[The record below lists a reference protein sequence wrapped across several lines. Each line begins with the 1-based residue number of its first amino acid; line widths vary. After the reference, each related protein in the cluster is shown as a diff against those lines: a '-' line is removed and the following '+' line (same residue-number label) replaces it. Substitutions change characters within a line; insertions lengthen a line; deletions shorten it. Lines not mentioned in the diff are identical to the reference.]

1 MKKKEEII
9 EEDNKKGIIIILIAI
24 VVVLGLIILTAVLS
38 KETELSEKPDDQG
51 TPVKIELKDEDL
63 SNTPKKTNVVSVANK
78 TYVVK
83 YLDID
88 GEQLGKTQR
97 LSSLNDRVNEKAP
110 RIDGMRFVEWT
121 QKYDENEDVYYY
133 IASYRQNVEAVTEDV
148 KVTHKKAPTY
158 IATVTPVENEE
169 TEKPTYDVDIE
180 GEVPEVE
187 EIPEEISIS
196 EEYARILVLRFYAPE
211 DVTKEQ
217 IENMK
222 VTVHATNPN
231 ETINE
236 DQYSYNGEDT
246 TKSGRELLD
255 STDEEYESGLFYFDY
270 YQETD
275 TKTDTTVEVYWGNDP
290 DANETTEPKDEYVE
304 VYNINLD
311 NVEVNE
317 EKTKETTSDEKPI
330 QESNEGQVQE

>member
-9 EEDNKKGIIIILIAI
+9 EEDNKKGIIIILVAIA
-24 VVVLGLIILTAVLS
+24 VVLGLIILTAVLS

-51 TPVKIELKDEDL
+51 TPVKIELKDENL
-63 SNTPKKTNVVSVANK
+63 STTPKNSNVVSVANK

-88 GEQLGKTQR
+88 GEQIGKTQK
-97 LSSLNDRVNEKAP
+97 LTSLDDRVNEKAP
-110 RIDGMRFVEWT
+110 KIDGMRFAEWI

-158 IATVTPVENEE
+158 TATVTPVENEE

-222 VTVHATNPN
+222 VTVHATSPN

-304 VYNINLD
+304 VYNINL
-311 NVEVNE
+311 NNEETNE
-317 EKTKETTSDEKPI
+317 EKPVEIPLEEEPI
-330 QESNEGQVQE
+330 QESNEEQVQE